1 MFSRILIVLFMITIF
16 SMFSFQKPFSLNSSV
31 LDNNNIR
38 IMSMLDSKIVEYY
51 LNHADSDSVKVSSES
66 SGLNRVDVVYG
77 ILPDSLNKDV
87 LLSMGLDDI
96 DISVFT
102 YKKID
107 ENRFLLT
114 YTKKGDGVV
123 VKSKSSDKPLSRI
136 QVVVW

>member
-1 MFSRILIVLFMITIF
+1 
-16 SMFSFQKPFSLNSSV
+16 
-31 LDNNNIR
+31 
-38 IMSMLDSKIVEYY
+38 MLDSKIVEYY

-77 ILPDSLNKDV
+77 ILPDSLNKNV

-96 DISVFT
+96 DASVFT